1 MSSHLAVIVNPS
13 SGASNNQDLQNRLT
27 KSLSAARD
35 SEVRIL
41 LAGSGEEISELAERA
56 VAEGANPVVAGGG
69 DGTLNAVASV
79 LVGTERT
86 LGVLPLGTLNHF
98 AKDLNIPLDVEGAVH
113 TLIEGTVAQVDV
125 GEVNGRIF
133 LNNSGLGLYPHIVR
147 HREKLQDR
155 LGHGKWPAFLWAVLS
170 VLRRY
175 PFLTVRVSTDE
186 QAFVRRTPFVFI
198 GNNEY
203 VIDGLNVGG
212 RKRLDSG
219 HLCLYTA
226 HRTGRV
232 GLLRFA
238 LRALLGRL
246 HDEKDFDA
254 LCTQEV
260 FIETKRTRVHVAT
273 DGEVTVMRTPLYY
286 RIRPGALRVLVPRSA
301 ESVQNAG

>member
-13 SGASNNQDLQNRLT
+13 SGANNNQDLQNRLT
-27 KSLSAARD
+27 KSLSTARD
-35 SEVRIL
+35 REVRIL
-41 LAGSGEEISELAERA
+41 LAGNGEEISELAERA
-56 VAEGANPVVAGGG
+56 VAEGADPVVAGGG

-98 AKDLNIPLDVEGAVH
+98 AKDLNIPLDLEGAAR

-175 PFLTVRVSTDE
+175 PFLTVRMSTDE
-186 QAFVRRTPFVFI
+186 QAFVRHTPFVFI

-203 VIDGLNVGG
+203 AIDGLNVGG

-226 HRTGRV
+226 HRTGRL

-246 HDEKDFDA
+246 RDEKDFDA

-286 RIRPGALRVLVPRSA
+286 RIRPGALRVLVPRLA
-301 ESVQNAG
+301 APVQNAG

>member
-1 MSSHLAVIVNPS
+1 MSSHLAVILNPS
-13 SGASNNQDLQNRLT
+13 SGANNNEDLQNHLA
-27 KSLSAARD
+27 KSFSAARD
-35 SEVRIL
+35 SEVQIL
-41 LAGSGEEISELAERA
+41 LAGKGEEIVELAERA
-56 VAEGANPVVAGGG
+56 VAEGADPIVAGGG

-98 AKDLNIPLDVEGAVH
+98 AKDLNIPLDVEGAVR

-175 PFLTVRVSTDE
+175 PFLAVRVSTDE
-186 QAFVRRTPFVFI
+186 QAFVRHTPFVFI

-203 VIDGLNVGG
+203 AIDGLNVGG

-226 HRTGRV
+226 HRTGRL

-246 HDEKDFDA
+246 RDEKDFDA

-301 ESVQNAG
+301 APVQNAG